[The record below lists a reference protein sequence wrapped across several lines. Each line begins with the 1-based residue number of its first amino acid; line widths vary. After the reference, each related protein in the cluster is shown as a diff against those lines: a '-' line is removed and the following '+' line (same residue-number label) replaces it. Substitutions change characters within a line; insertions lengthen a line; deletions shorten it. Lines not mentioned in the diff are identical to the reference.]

1 MDYQKVSYA
10 KWLTDEEGKIRKR
23 YCAIDPADEAVCC
36 TCLKPDCYC
45 YRLLPLRSHIAELY
59 RVILKIHEEEIAWT
73 DPPEWS
79 SVLYAL
85 RMAASIEDIEADTGF
100 VEDPMVFDLCDLTID
115 FENAQS
121 EMASKYVAGATI
133 FNFLWLAYEA
143 VVGLAAPDELRRLL
157 KDQRMGER
165 GRRLL
170 EARPTLT
177 SKFIGIENLTR
188 LALGHC
194 RDGGR
199 MEERCEQ
206 IQERY
211 GKAGLVTAAELARE
225 YRNFVVHGGDEV
237 PQHEK
242 WGDVVT
248 ARCRIY
254 RFYSVGRVVLYL
266 IQAMCWIVHEKDQK
280 FHEYGSD
287 DDAMTACEV
296 FERLQYIGPGIWPPL
311 IRSER

>member
-1 MDYQKVSYA
+1 
-10 KWLTDEEGKIRKR
+10 
-23 YCAIDPADEAVCC
+23 
-36 TCLKPDCYC
+36 
-45 YRLLPLRSHIAELY
+45 
-59 RVILKIHEEEIAWT
+59 
-73 DPPEWS
+73 
-79 SVLYAL
+79 
-85 RMAASIEDIEADTGF
+85 
-100 VEDPMVFDLCDLTID
+100 
-115 FENAQS
+115 
-121 EMASKYVAGATI
+121 
-133 FNFLWLAYEA
+133 
-143 VVGLAAPDELRRLL
+143 
-157 KDQRMGER
+157 
-165 GRRLL
+165 
-170 EARPTLT
+170 
-177 SKFIGIENLTR
+177 
-188 LALGHC
+188 
-194 RDGGR
+194 